1 MFSLK
6 IIQMYSLV
14 NELDKLLNANNITE
28 EGTHHLHQWAV
39 DLDCLFKELAQLRTA
54 TDYTRI

>member
-14 NELDKLLNANNITE
+14 NELDKLLNANNVTE
-28 EGTHHLHQWAV
+28 EGTHHLHQ
-39 DLDCLFKELAQLRTA
+39 
-54 TDYTRI
+54 